1 MTLPAHVAFQLLE
14 GDETPSSS
22 EDKKQGNEDS
32 REWAGS
38 MMLPIQEVEK
48 FLSENETLLSFVDSA
63 RIFLVYVPEED
74 QDVQKAPM
82 IRINELE
89 SHRKDYADDAALTFE
104 VDIQIDLWTKTIKEA
119 QQIQPIIDELMA
131 KNDFQQYASAF
142 DRDPD
147 IALYRYARRYRATK
161 MIDIQQI

>member
-1 MTLPAHVAFQLLE
+1 
-14 GDETPSSS
+14 
-22 EDKKQGNEDS
+22 
-32 REWAGS
+32 

-48 FLSENETLLSFVDSA
+48 LLSENETLSSFVDSA

-74 QDVQKAPM
+74 QDIEKAPM

-89 SHRKDYADDAALTFE
+89 SHRKDYADDKALTFE

-119 QQIQPIIDELMA
+119 QQIQPIIDQIMA
-131 KNDFQQYASAF
+131 NNDYQQYASAF

-161 MIDIQQI
+161 LIDIQKI

>member
-1 MTLPAHVAFQLLE
+1 
-14 GDETPSSS
+14 
-22 EDKKQGNEDS
+22 
-32 REWAGS
+32 

-48 FLSENETLLSFVDSA
+48 LLSENETLSSFVDSA
-63 RIFLVYVPEED
+63 RIFQVYVPEED
-74 QDVQKAPM
+74 QDIEKAPM

-89 SHRKDYADDAALTFE
+89 SHRKDYADDRALTFE

-119 QQIQPIIDELMA
+119 QQIQPIIDQIMA
-131 KNDFQQYASAF
+131 NNDYQQYASAF

-161 MIDIQQI
+161 LIDIQKI

>member
-1 MTLPAHVAFQLLE
+1 
-14 GDETPSSS
+14 
-22 EDKKQGNEDS
+22 
-32 REWAGS
+32 
-38 MMLPIQEVEK
+38 
-48 FLSENETLLSFVDSA
+48 
-63 RIFLVYVPEED
+63 
-74 QDVQKAPM
+74 M

-119 QQIQPIIDELMA
+119 HQIQPIIDELMA